1 MPVAIPP
8 DSEVAEEPAPGSA
21 ERLSYLD
28 AGGRL
33 ASRETAQFAVV
44 RDFDDRWQR
53 DLAHHRA
60 PDALTHHSVNRGRP
74 AWPPPLASRMRLTP
88 WTPPEEDHPVLVDGK
103 RLLITGC

>member
-33 ASRETAQFAVV
+33 APREMAQFAVV
-44 RDFDDRWQR
+44 RDFDDRGNVISLITDR
-53 DLAHHRA
+53 
-60 PDALTHHSVNRGRP
+60 LTH
-74 AWPPPLASRMRLTP
+74 
-88 WTPPEEDHPVLVDGK
+88 
-103 RLLITGC
+103 